1 MDFKTFTESSEEA
14 VERQQAAKARQNQ
27 RQLDL
32 KSKQK
37 ASAAKYKA
45 QIDNAQ
51 MATGKTSGSST
62 TKKANLNKTRAVRL
76 SGQNLSEPE
85 ET

>member
-1 MDFKTFTESSEEA
+1 MDFKTFVENAEA
-14 VERQQAAKARQNQ
+14 AERQQASKARQNQ

-32 KSKQK
+32 KAKQK
-37 ASAAKYKA
+37 ASVAKYKDQVA
-45 QIDNAQ
+45 NA
-51 MATGKTSGSST
+51 AIKAGKTSGSST
-62 TKKANLNKTRAVRL
+62 TRKVKLNTKTTRL